1 MICNWSLIYDA
12 EVCNFTPIL
21 KTFKLHTLILLV
33 LWLNHSLPA
42 EQLIISSP
50 TMQPG
55 VHIKVIEMDNC
66 TYFSVIDLARVLGLR
81 TYWSQETGK
90 IVLFFSGKTVKVSV
104 HSSFL
109 MFDARMV
116 QMTHG
121 AILTNQDDILVP
133 LHSFLGLLKQFILPD
148 LQYHI
153 ADNDRQFAIVES
165 IASPSG
171 TPGVSGTM
179 AQIGPAEITNI
190 QFEERGN
197 GLTMKILAGAV
208 FRDSDLSSFFRGEDW
223 FYLTIMGATCD
234 SATLSR
240 LNPAKSVAAI
250 EAIPL
255 GNSVQIA
262 LKLKQKYERASA
274 HYDERLGKILV
285 SLNLPLNSATLKK
298 IAEVKNTWI
307 MDTIVLDAG
316 HGGKDSGA
324 PGHWGYKHEK
334 DIVLDITLRLGK
346 LLEQRRDIKVVYTRK
361 TDEFI
366 PLWKR
371 TRIAN
376 DAAGKLFVSLHVN
389 ALPKSRAGGAEGI
402 ELYLQNPTMRSQ
414 ESIEVARLENEV
426 IQMETGE
433 DKARYKDYDN
443 PSHILANLVFNTYLH
458 DSEKFA
464 EILARQISSNV
475 PQKNRGVKQANLFV
489 LVGASMPNLLCE
501 FGYNDNKADAKKL
514 NDPAHRQ
521 KIALALYKSII
532 EFKEYCDRSVAQN
545 N

>member
-1 MICNWSLIYDA
+1 MIYNA

-21 KTFKLHTLILLV
+21 KTFKLYTLILLV
-33 LWLNHSLPA
+33 LCLHRFLPA

-50 TMQPG
+50 APQSG
-55 VHIKVIEMDNC
+55 VYIKVIEVDNC
-66 TYFSVIDLARVLGLR
+66 TYFSVVDLARALGLR
-81 TYWSQETGK
+81 TYKNQETGK
-90 IVLFFSGKTVKVSV
+90 IVLFFSGKTVKVSI

-109 MFDARMV
+109 MFDARMA
-116 QMTHG
+116 QMTHE
-121 AILTNQDDILVP
+121 AILINRDDVFVP
-133 LHSFLGLLKQFILPD
+133 VHSFLSLTKQFVLPD
-148 LQYHI
+148 LQYQVV
-153 ADNDRQFAIVES
+153 DDDRQFAVVES
-165 IASPSG
+165 IESPSNPPSAPE
-171 TPGVSGTM
+171 TP
-179 AQIGPAEITNI
+179 AQTSLAEITDI

-197 GLTMKILAGAV
+197 GITMKISAGAV
-208 FRDSDLSSFFRGEDW
+208 FRDSDISSFFRGEDW
-223 FYLTIMGATCD
+223 FYLTIMNATCD
-234 SATLSR
+234 SAMLSR
-240 LNPAKSVAAI
+240 LNPGQSVAAV

-262 LKLKQKYERASA
+262 LKLKQKFERASA

-285 SLNLPLNSATLKK
+285 SLNLPLNNATLKK
-298 IAEVKNTWI
+298 IADVKNTWI

-316 HGGKDSGA
+316 HGGKDAGT

-334 DIVLDITLRLGK
+334 DIALDITLRLGK
-346 LLEQRRDIKVVYTRK
+346 LLEQRRDINVVYTRK

-376 DAAGKLFVSLHVN
+376 DAAGKLFISLHIN
-389 ALPKSRAGGAEGI
+389 ALPKSKAGGAEGI

-433 DKARYKDYDN
+433 DKARYKNYDN

-464 EILARQISSNV
+464 EILGRQVSANV

-501 FGYNDNKADAKKL
+501 FGYNDNKAEAKKL

>member
-1 MICNWSLIYDA
+1 
-12 EVCNFTPIL
+12 L
-21 KTFKLHTLILLV
+21 KINKLHILTLSALCLIRI
-33 LWLNHSLPA
+33 SPA
-42 EQLIISSP
+42 EQLVIKSPPPQSS
-50 TMQPG
+50 TY
-55 VHIKVIEMDNC
+55 IKVINIENC
-66 TYFSVIDLARVLGLR
+66 QYFSVKEFAKALGLR
-81 TYWSQETGK
+81 TYNSPETGK
-90 IVLFFSGKTVKVSV
+90 LVLFFSGKTVKISV
-104 HSSFL
+104 RSSFL
-109 MFDARMV
+109 MIDARMV
-116 QMTHG
+116 QMAQEAFSVEPDG
-121 AILTNQDDILVP
+121 IFVP
-133 LHSFLGLLKQFILPD
+133 VQSFLSLLQQNVLPG
-148 LQYHI
+148 LQYSI
-153 ADNDRQFAIVES
+153 LDDKRQFAVREAAEVPIEPPIRAETS
-165 IASPSG
+165 MLISP
-171 TPGVSGTM
+171 VRVLD
-179 AQIGPAEITNI
+179 I

-197 GLTMKILAGAV
+197 GLTLKIAIEKDLK
-208 FRDSDLSSFFRGEDW
+208 DSDLSSFFRGDDW
-223 FYLTIMGATCD
+223 FYLTILGATCD
-234 SATLSR
+234 SARLSR
-240 LNPAKSVAAI
+240 LNPAKSVASI
-250 EAIPL
+250 EAIPV
-255 GNSVQIA
+255 GNSVQVA
-262 LKLKQKYERASA
+262 LKLKQKYERASV
-274 HYDERLGKILV
+274 HYDKRLGKILV
-285 SLNLPLNSATLKK
+285 SLNLPLNTATLQK
-298 IAEVKNTWI
+298 IEDVKNTWI

-316 HGGKDSGA
+316 HGGKDSGT

-376 DAAGKLFVSLHVN
+376 EAGGKLFISIHIN
-389 ALPKSRAGGAEGI
+389 ALPKSNAGTADGI
-402 ELYLQNPTMRSQ
+402 ELYLQNPTMRSK

-433 DKARYKDYDN
+433 DKAKYKDYDN
-443 PSHILANLVFNTYLH
+443 PSHILANLVYNTYLH

-464 EILARQISSNV
+464 EILSRHVSSGI

-501 FGYNDNKADAKKL
+501 FGYNDNKSDAKKL

>member
-1 MICNWSLIYDA
+1 MICDVD
-12 EVCNFTPIL
+12 VCNFPPIL
-21 KTFKLHTLILLV
+21 KTYKFYISILLT
-33 LWLNHSLPA
+33 LLAGRILYS
-42 EQLIISSP
+42 EQLIIESP
-50 TMQPG
+50 ASQSG
-55 VHIKVIEMDNC
+55 VYVKVVPVDGCQFLSIG
-66 TYFSVIDLARVLGLR
+66 DLARSLQLR
-81 TYWSQETGK
+81 TYQSRETGK
-90 IVLFFSGKTVKVSV
+90 IVLFLAGKTVKVSA
-104 HSSFL
+104 HSAFL
-109 MFDARMV
+109 MFDTHMT
-116 QMTHG
+116 QMTHEALLLSG
-121 AILTNQDDILVP
+121 NDIFVP
-133 LHSFLGLLKQFILPD
+133 AHSFLGLMQKNILPD
-148 LQYHI
+148 LRFRI
-153 ADNDRQFAIVES
+153 VADERQFAVVAAPTITTDGTTS
-165 IASPSG
+165 GAGSLPS
-171 TPGVSGTM
+171 VS
-179 AQIGPAEITNI
+179 QAEITDI

-197 GLTMKILAGAV
+197 GLTLKIASGAA
-208 FRDSDLSSFFRGEDW
+208 FKDQDISSFFRGEDW
-223 FYLTIMGATCD
+223 FYLTILGATCD
-234 SATLSR
+234 SAALSR
-240 LNPAKSVAAI
+240 PNPSRTVAWV

-262 LKLKQKYERASA
+262 RRLNQKYERASA
-274 HYDERLGKILV
+274 HYDERVGKILV
-285 SLNLPLNSATLKK
+285 SLNLPLNTATLKK
-298 IAEVKNTWI
+298 IESVKNTWI

-316 HGGKDSGA
+316 HGGKDGGT
-324 PGHWGYKHEK
+324 PGHWGYQHEK

-346 LLEQRRDIKVVYTRK
+346 LLEKRRDIKVVYTRK

-376 DAAGKLFVSLHVN
+376 DAGGKLFISLHVN
-389 ALPKSRAGGAEGI
+389 ALPKSNAGNAEGI

-433 DKARYKDYDN
+433 DKAKYKDYDN

-464 EILARQISSNV
+464 EILSRQISATV

-501 FGYNDNKADAKKL
+501 FGYNDNRADARKL

-521 KIALALYKSII
+521 KIAQALYKSIL